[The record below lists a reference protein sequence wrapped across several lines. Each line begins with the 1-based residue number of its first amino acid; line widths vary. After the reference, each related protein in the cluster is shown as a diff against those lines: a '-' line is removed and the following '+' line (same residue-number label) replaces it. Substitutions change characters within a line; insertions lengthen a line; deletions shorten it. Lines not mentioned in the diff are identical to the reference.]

1 MELKVSYP
9 VRNPPRPPEMAAKQW
24 ALLIGVRCHAQGYG
38 ETEQE
43 AHVALLAE
51 ARELC
56 AALGPW
62 LGEHTPIDTTRDPL
76 LDEYD
81 HEVNVDTRMRFN
93 GGKPFAQVVATLED
107 FGVSE
112 GVCGMGATREAALE
126 SLRVTLVERQAS
138 EWAAFARALKGG
150 E

>member
-1 MELKVSYP
+1 MRLE
-9 VRNPPRPPEMAAKQW
+9 VRHAK
-24 ALLIGVRCHAQGYG
+24 AHRGNGVVCLLNGARCHAQGHG
-38 ETEQE
+38 DTIEQ
-43 AHVALLAE
+43 AHAALVAE
-51 ARELC
+51 ARELH

-62 LGEHTPIDTTRDPL
+62 LGEQTHVNPERDPFY
-76 LDEYD
+76 DEYA
-81 HEVNVDTRMRFN
+81 HEVDVSTRMRFN

-107 FGVSE
+107 TGVSE

-126 SLRVTLVERQAS
+126 SLRAALVVRQAS

>member
-1 MELKVSYP
+1 MELKTWEQNVEPSDATTRF
-9 VRNPPRPPEMAAKQW
+9 VT
-24 ALLIGVRCHAQGYG
+24 ALHRAPITHGVGA
-38 ETEQE
+38 TEE
-43 AHVALLAE
+43 ASRVACVE
-51 ARELC
+51 ALRELH

-81 HEVNVDTRMRFN
+81 HEVNVDTRMRFS

-107 FGVSE
+107 FGFSE

-126 SLRVTLVERQAS
+126 SLRVALVERQAS